1 MNGVGYSVEE
11 MDAIGN
17 TLSEYEPDKL
27 PAAYKRVADDW
38 HAIFN
43 PRVQRK
49 IDVDLLHTLQH
60 ESVVCCVR
68 FSHDGN
74 YVATGCNKSA
84 QIFEV
89 NTGEEIC
96 KLIDATADMANNDLY
111 IRSVC
116 FSPDG
121 RYLATGA
128 EDKLIRVS
136 RAAFSFMMMTTML
149 T

>member
-1 MNGVGYSVEE
+1 

-17 TLSEYEPDKL
+17 TLSEYDPEKL
-27 PAAYKRVADDW
+27 PPAYKRIAEDW

-43 PRVQRK
+43 PRVPRK
-49 IDVDLLHTLQH
+49 IDVDLLHTLNH

-68 FSHDGN
+68 FSHDGLL
-74 YVATGCNKSA
+74 VATGCNKSA

-89 NTGEEIC
+89 SSGKEVC
-96 KLIDATADMANNDLY
+96 KLIDTSADMANNDLY

-121 RYLATGA
+121 RFLATGA
-128 EDKLIRVS
+128 EDKLIRV
-136 RAAFSFMMMTTML
+136 RRRRCFIVHTQQY
-149 T
+149 